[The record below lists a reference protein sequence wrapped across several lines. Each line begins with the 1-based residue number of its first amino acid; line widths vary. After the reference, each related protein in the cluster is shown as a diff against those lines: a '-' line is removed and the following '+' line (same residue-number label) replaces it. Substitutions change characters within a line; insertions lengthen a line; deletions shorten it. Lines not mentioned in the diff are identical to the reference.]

1 MPEITP
7 RSIGLGPNPHRL
19 IAKGVLIFVLCFCGA
34 ARCDAQESSPEQPSQ
49 QVTKT
54 EAELEASALEALSR
68 IAGLE
73 DEAVTVHGTSAVLTG
88 VADDPAVMERAAEAV
103 QAAAGITNVQNE
115 ITITRDV
122 GERIHGATARVSGRL
137 EGLIDALPLV
147 PVAIGVILIALALAW
162 VVGKIDGLFRRL
174 SRNPFLGSIAQRL
187 VQIAIGV
194 AGLLLALEIFNATA
208 LVGGVLGA
216 AGVAGIAVGFAFRDI
231 VENYIASILLSIRQ
245 PFRPRDHVVIDG
257 YEGLV
262 TSMNSRTTVLTTFDG
277 NIVRI
282 PNAIVFK
289 TTIVNYSTDSR
300 RRFEFEVGVGYDVDL
315 AQAVRTGVETIAK
328 AEGVLADPGPF
339 GIVTKLGDSS
349 IKLVFYGW
357 VDQSKHDFWKVRSAA
372 MQRVKVEFDNR
383 NIDMPEPIY
392 KIRFE
397 GEQNALGIGS
407 APSENGSEP
416 KKPQALPTPSV
427 SKDTTASE
435 LAAEESERSKD
446 SNLLDRAAPSE

>member
-1 MPEITP
+1 LFV
-7 RSIGLGPNPHRL
+7 RALFC
-19 IAKGVLIFVLCFCGA
+19 VLLSALSASYCI
-34 ARCDAQESSPEQPSQ
+34 AQEAMPEQPTQ
-49 QVTKT
+49 QVTQT
-54 EAELEASALEALSR
+54 EAELEASALEALSH
-68 IAGLE
+68 IVGLE
-73 DEAVTVHGTSAVLTG
+73 DEGVTVNGTSAVLTG
-88 VADDPAVMERAAEAV
+88 VADDPAVMERAAEVV

-137 EGLIDALPLV
+137 AGLIEALPLV
-147 PVAIGVILIALALAW
+147 PVAIGIIVIALALAW
-162 VVGKIDGLFRRL
+162 FVGKMDGLFRRL

-187 VQIAIGV
+187 VQMAIGI

-262 TSMNSRTTVLTTFDG
+262 TSMNSRTTVLTTFEG
-277 NIVRI
+277 NLVRI
-282 PNAIVFK
+282 PNALVFK
-289 TTIVNYSTDSR
+289 TTIVNYTTDMR

-315 AQAVRTGVETIAK
+315 AEAIRIGAETIMAS
-328 AEGVLADPGPF
+328 EGVLSDREPY
-339 GIVTKLGDSS
+339 GIVTTLGDSS

-357 VDQSKHDFWKVRSAA
+357 VDQSEHDFWKVRSAA

-392 KIRFE
+392 KIRVE
-397 GEQNALGIGS
+397 GEQKALGLGL
-407 APSENGSEP
+407 APSDTDPEP
-416 KKPQALPTPSV
+416 KKRQTLPTPSV

-435 LAAEESERSKD
+435 LAAQESARSKD
-446 SNLLDRAAPSE
+446 SNLLDGAAPSE